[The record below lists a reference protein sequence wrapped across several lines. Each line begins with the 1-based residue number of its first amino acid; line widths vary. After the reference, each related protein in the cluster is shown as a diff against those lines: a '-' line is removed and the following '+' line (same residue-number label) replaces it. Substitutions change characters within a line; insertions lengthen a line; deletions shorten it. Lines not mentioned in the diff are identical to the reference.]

1 MAAFVALTWKP
12 RKVWNSWEMNTMFTQ
27 LPRRNENRIGTNQV
41 LFLSFHRRKK
51 EKKGKAKSSN
61 LDPTRTRLVTSEC
74 EKTLFFFCPF
84 QILMCHLLN
93 NIIFFVS
100 LYFSFRKVWQ
110 KRYCIAK
117 EGMFTLAH
125 SPVGIFA
132 DKQQDFASIFDR
144 FACVINPQTSLL

>member
-74 EKTLFFFCPF
+74 EKTLFFFV
-84 QILMCHLLN
+84 H
-93 NIIFFVS
+93 
-100 LYFSFRKVWQ
+100 FR
-110 KRYCIAK
+110 
-117 EGMFTLAH
+117 F
-125 SPVGIFA
+125 
-132 DKQQDFASIFDR
+132 
-144 FACVINPQTSLL
+144 